1 MKNLNRIEY
10 RDLIISKF
18 FAFIFEKDMGL
29 YPGTLNDGFDIRKV
43 SRISNMQPRRAL
55 SGNHYFLGP
64 GQHLPGGLQKW

>member
-1 MKNLNRIEY
+1 MKYLNRIKY
-10 RDLIISKF
+10 KHLILFKS
-18 FAFIFEKDMGL
+18 FASIFEKDMGL

-64 GQHLPGGLQKW
+64 GQHLLGGLQK